1 MVPSRSVEAAASK
14 ITGTPGFTAR
24 GVAVNAATGPAFTST
39 VPEARLVREPLSV
52 TVTVTTY
59 VPEAGYWWMTG
70 LPEPRF
76 PSPKS
81 QSEETMNPSGSMEA
95 EASKVRSTPG
105 FTAVGGVAV
114 KAAAGG
120 VFTRTL
126 RVAVSV
132 AVPLSVTV
140 SVTTNVPEMA
150 YGWFVVTP
158 VPKFPSPKSQ
168 S

>member
-81 QSEETMNPSGSMEA
+81 QSEETMNPSGSMDR
-95 EASKVRSTPG
+95 EASKAKGTPG
-105 FTAVGGVAV
+105 FTVVNGFTVNAACGGVL
-114 KAAAGG
+114 
-120 VFTRTL
+120 TRTFREKL
-126 RVAVSV
+126 SARD
-132 AVPLSVTV
+132 PLSVTV
-140 SVTTNVPEMA
+140 RITR
-150 YGWFVVTP
+150 YGP
-158 VPKFPSPKSQ
+158 
-168 S
+168 